1 MKLKSLKTNPTSS
14 RFLTFSCV
22 SIIIHPLRWFYVWP
36 GVPAS
41 GLFFCLCRF
50 LKPLFSGLFQITPHS
65 LALLFCHHTGF
76 PVRIFPVAVR
86 IQRAVFDLASIGLAS
101 IPTRALNA
109 FGANCLNGRKRFLFF
124 HFPLSLQVSLQPC
137 SGTSHIA
144 SCRATTSWLWGMASS
159 AEMR

>member
-22 SIIIHPLRWFYVWP
+22 SIIIHPLRCFYVWP

-50 LKPLFSGLFQITPHS
+50 LKSLFSRLFQIDPHL
-65 LALLFCHHTGF
+65 LALFFGHYAGL
-76 PVRIFPVAVR
+76 PVRVPSVAVSV
-86 IQRAVFDLASIGLAS
+86 QRAVFDLTSIGLAS

-109 FGANCLNGRKRFLFF
+109 LGTDCLNWRKRFLFF
-124 HFPLSLQVSLQPC
+124 HFPSPLQVSLQPYF
-137 SGTSHIA
+137 GTSRIA
-144 SCRATTSWLWGMASS
+144 FCRATTS
-159 AEMR
+159 